1 MWRSFKIYP
10 NNIKC
15 FLKVW
20 SSRYGRGIF
29 DLNFIL
35 VFSTWYVNIIAHSMD
50 LLVWH
55 MSKSYLQWLVLCSNF
70 MFIFHWAKK
79 NVIFK
84 ANFSTWHYHMSL
96 WILHLINMFVLS
108 IANKICL
115 FGLQLTPCQCVWIFR
130 SKGIIG
136 HQIYKL
142 CS

>member
-1 MWRSFKIYP
+1 LWRSFKIYP

-35 VFSTWYVNIIAHSMD
+35 VFSTWYLNIIAHSMD

-55 MSKSYLQWLVLCSNF
+55 IFKSYLQWLVLCSNF
-70 MFIFHWAKK
+70 MFIFYWAKK
-79 NVIFK
+79 NVIFRAK
-84 ANFSTWHYHMSL
+84 FSTWHYHMSCECFAS
-96 WILHLINMFVLS
+96 LICSCCLLLT
-108 IANKICL
+108 KICL
-115 FGLQLTPCQCVWIFR
+115 FGPQLTPCQCVWIFR